1 MAALSGARRCADMH
15 RAALFL
21 AVVLSFAEISF
32 CAATAQTVP
41 LASRSS
47 DTSYAAH
54 ITEAAQR
61 FGIPAAWI
69 RAVLLAES
77 GGDPRAVSPV
87 GAIGLMQ
94 IMPATWNELRVRH
107 DLSADPF
114 DPRDN
119 ILGGA
124 AYLRE
129 LYERYGNVTAM
140 LAAYNAGPGRY
151 EASLAGEEL
160 PAETRAYVAALL
172 PQIDNAAAGGPLRIP
187 RPSAQGWRSAPLFAV
202 LPERRNPIE
211 AASITPQPRDLFVI
225 PAPTRRAP

>member
-1 MAALSGARRCADMH
+1 MAASFGARRCAEMQ
-15 RAALFL
+15 RTALFL
-21 AVVLSFAEISF
+21 AAGLSFVGV
-32 CAATAQTVP
+32 CAVTAQTVTLDSP
-41 LASRSS
+41 AL
-47 DTSYAAH
+47 DKSYAAH

-61 FGIPAAWI
+61 FGLPTAWI

-94 IMPATWNELRVRH
+94 IMPATWTELRVRH

-129 LYERYGNVTAM
+129 LYERYGNVAAM

-151 EASLAGEEL
+151 EASLAGQPL
-160 PAETRAYVAALL
+160 PAETRAYIAALL
-172 PQIDNAAAGGPLRIP
+172 PLIDNAAAGGPLRIV

-202 LPERRNPIE
+202 LPERSNLAN
-211 AASITPQPRDLFVI
+211 AASITPQPRDLFVE